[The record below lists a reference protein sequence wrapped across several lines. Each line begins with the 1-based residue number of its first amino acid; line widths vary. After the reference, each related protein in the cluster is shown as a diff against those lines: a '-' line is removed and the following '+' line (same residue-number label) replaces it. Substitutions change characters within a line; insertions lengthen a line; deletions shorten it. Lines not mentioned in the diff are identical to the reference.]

1 MCATRFLAPSLLSQA
16 VAGYVGMLIA
26 TQANSR
32 TCEAC
37 RKSISRGL
45 EVSFAS
51 GAVMGNVVVGL
62 GLAGLSVLYI
72 IFTYASANSMNAE
85 TMQGSSGSTVPP
97 GNIKYTWEAFSGV
110 FHRMAGFGFGAST
123 IGMFARVGGGVFT
136 KAADVGSD
144 LVGKVE
150 QGIPE
155 DDPRNPAVIAD
166 NVGDNV
172 GDVAGMGADLFES
185 YAGACAAKR
194 RRAPPRSAAASGPT
208 KPPATPPPLPPP
220 PSAQAP

>member
-1 MCATRFLAPSLLSQA
+1 MSFLALTFFSPFCAQA
-16 VAGYVGMLIA
+16 LAGYVGMLIA

-72 IFTYASANSMNAE
+72 IFTYASSGSMNAE
-85 TMQGSSGSTVPP
+85 VTVNTSTVTS
-97 GNIKYTWEAFSGV
+97 TWDAFSGV
-110 FHRMAGFGFGAST
+110 FNRMAGFGFGAST

-185 YAGACAAKR
+185 YAGACAAAAH
-194 RRAPPRSAAASGPT
+194 RAPHVLHHGAAHA
-208 KPPATPPPLPPP
+208 PPLRPCRPVTAAP
-220 PSAQAP
+220 LFSPQAP

>member
-85 TMQGSSGSTVPP
+85 VTKNAT
-97 GNIKYTWEAFSGV
+97 NITYTWEAFSGV
-110 FHRMAGFGFGAST
+110 FNRMAGFGFGAST

-136 KAADVGSD
+136 MAADVGSD

-150 QGIPE
+150 QGSPE

>member
-1 MCATRFLAPSLLSQA
+1 MFVLITLIIGLSA
-16 VAGYVGMLIA
+16 DGGMIEGFYTALCFIVGSALSAAAGYVGMLIA

-37 RKSISRGL
+37 RTSISRGL

-72 IFTYASANSMNAE
+72 IFTYAS
-85 TMQGSSGSTVPP
+85 SGSMHIETVVTAASTT
-97 GNIKYTWEAFSGV
+97 YTWAKFSGV
-110 FHRMAGFGFGAST
+110 FNRLAGFGFGAST

-185 YAGACAAKR
+185 YAGAC
-194 RRAPPRSAAASGPT
+194 SSSSGDVIDG
-208 KPPATPPPLPPP
+208 
-220 PSAQAP
+220 

>member
-1 MCATRFLAPSLLSQA
+1 LSFLALTFFSPFCAQA
-16 VAGYVGMLIA
+16 LAGYVGMLIA

-72 IFTYASANSMNAE
+72 IFTYASSGSMNAE
-85 TMQGSSGSTVPP
+85 VTVNTSTVTS
-97 GNIKYTWEAFSGV
+97 TWDAFSGV
-110 FHRMAGFGFGAST
+110 FNRMAGFGFGAST

-185 YAGACAAKR
+185 YAGACAAAAH
-194 RRAPPRSAAASGPT
+194 RAPHVLHHGAAHA
-208 KPPATPPPLPPP
+208 PPLRPCRPVTAAP
-220 PSAQAP
+220 LFSPQAP